1 VNLEYLAA
9 KGEEMPDGLAIPE
22 QLFFLTLRELYNNFR
37 SGATNREQAKREKQR
52 IYVAYEHLK
61 NDYKATEQH
70 LKIRERLSRNIHE
83 LYKCGCDRCR
93 HLLNIFTGIDR
104 KDIPTDIAEVN
115 AWNEKLREIVKNRSE
130 RNAELATVID
140 RVRWTLEG
148 NGTTEE
154 KLNKIKEITHV

>member
-1 VNLEYLAA
+1 MNLEYLAA

-83 LYKCGCDRCR
+83 LYKCGCDSCR